1 MAFNLTLPPHSNGE
15 QEKFISGRERIIIIG
30 ANGSGKTRFTERLVA
45 DTVPESFRL
54 SALNAI
60 YNTSIIDNLP
70 GSIDNLYN
78 EATASSP
85 FIRNDNQTQ
94 LERLT
99 ALMMNEEMI
108 NLLDHKLAVAE
119 NKKMD
124 RQLPVSKLDI
134 LARAWH
140 EAFPNN
146 RILRQSGK
154 LLFSNRQHGDS
165 YSQLRLSDGEKAV
178 LYYLG
183 AVQYAPANGVIFV
196 DSPDMFLHPSVT
208 TALWDRIESMRPDC
222 LWVYTTHNVEFLA
235 SKGSSS
241 HVIWVRGYD
250 AEAQTWDYAVMPP
263 DDVLSDDIYLALIGA
278 RKPVLFIE
286 GDGKNSIDAKL
297 YPLIF
302 TDYTVR
308 SLGSCNRVIEATR
321 TFNDLA
327 SFHHL
332 DSHGVVD
339 RDRRDQSE
347 VAYLRKRKI
356 FVPDVAEIENI
367 LMLENVIR
375 AVAKTHGRNADKVF
389 SSVKRAII
397 GQFKHDLRKQALEHT
412 RHRVKRLME
421 FRADGR
427 FNDINMLEEHVKN
440 IVYEIKPRALYE
452 QFCRDFNSYVANGD
466 YRSVLRVYNQKSM
479 VPQSN
484 VAQMCGL
491 KGKDAYVN
499 DIIDILRRDTTEAA
513 QIRQAVTECFGLIKA
528 GADLTINPFENDNK
542 TMD

>member
-1 MAFNLTLPPHSNGE
+1 MAFNLTLPPHTGGE
-15 QEKFISGRERIIIIG
+15 QEKFTTERERIIIIG

-45 DTVPESFRL
+45 DTAPKSFRL

-60 YNTSIIDNLP
+60 YNSSANDPLP
-70 GSIDNLYN
+70 GSIDTLYN
-78 EATASSP
+78 QAVANSP
-85 FIRNDNQTQ
+85 FMRNDSKTQ

-99 ALMMNEEMI
+99 SLMMNEEMI
-108 NLLDHKLAVAE
+108 NLLDHKLATAE
-119 NKKMD
+119 DKSSQAQM
-124 RQLPVSKLDI
+124 PVSKIDI
-134 LARAWH
+134 LARVWH

-146 RILRQSGK
+146 RILRQSGR
-154 LLFSNRQHGDS
+154 LLFANRQQGYG
-165 YSQLRLSDGEKAV
+165 YSPLRLSDGEKAV
-178 LYYLG
+178 LFYLG
-183 AVQYAPANGVIFV
+183 AVQYAPKNGVIFV

-208 TALWDRIESMRPDC
+208 TAIWDRIESLRPDC
-222 LWVYTTHNVEFLA
+222 LWVYTTHNIEFLA
-235 SKGSSS
+235 SKGSTS
-241 HVIWVRGYD
+241 HVIWVRGYE

-263 DDVLSDDIYLALIGA
+263 DGGFSDDIYIALIGA

-347 VAYLRKRKI
+347 VAYLRKRKV

-367 LMLENVIR
+367 LMLEDVIR
-375 AVAKTHGRNADKVF
+375 AVAKSHGRNPDKVF
-389 SSVKRAII
+389 NSVKRAIM
-397 GQFKHDLRKQALEHT
+397 GQFRHDMHKQALEHT

-427 FNDINMLEEHVKN
+427 FSDINRLEDHVKN

-452 QFCRDFNSYVANGD
+452 QFCRDFNSYLASGD

-484 VAQMCGL
+484 VAQLCGL
-491 KGKDAYVN
+491 QGKDAYVN
-499 DIIDILRRDTTEAA
+499 NIISILRKNTPEAA
-513 QIRQAVTECFGLIKA
+513 QIREAVARCFGITNSKL
-528 GADLTINPFENDNK
+528 
-542 TMD
+542 